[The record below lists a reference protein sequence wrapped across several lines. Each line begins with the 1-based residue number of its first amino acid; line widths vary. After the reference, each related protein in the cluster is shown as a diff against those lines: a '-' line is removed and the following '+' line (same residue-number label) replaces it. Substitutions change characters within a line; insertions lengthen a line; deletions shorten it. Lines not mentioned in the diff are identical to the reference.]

1 MARVRK
7 SSREKLQEKLMDV
20 QEAIEKYEECLQRM
34 KEEKKEYER
43 ELKALELEELIGLMN
58 ERNMSVEDVK
68 RVIEETGQA
77 MSA

>member
-7 SSREKLQEKLMDV
+7 SSREKLQEKLTEV
-20 QEAIEKYEECLQRM
+20 QEAIRKYEECLQRM